1 MVEKDY
7 VMRIVH
13 EMIRTLI
20 RLIFQKDI
28 DEGEEIIFDEETR
41 QRNELLKKLI
51 DAGEIEEAENRLLDE
66 MEHGSGVTLE
76 AALMFYEYLN
86 GKTNDFLESH
96 NFSRKEVIEG
106 VCYVSSHYGYGSMA
120 ESLMEEGME

>member
-7 VMRIVH
+7 VMRLVH

-20 RLIFQKDI
+20 RLIFHKDI
-28 DEGEEIIFDEETR
+28 DKGEELVFDEESR

-51 DAGEIEEAENRLLDE
+51 DDGEIEEAENRLLDG
-66 MEHGSGVTLE
+66 MENGSGVTFE
-76 AALMFYEYLN
+76 VALMFYEYLN

-106 VCYVSSHYGYGSMA
+106 IRYVSGYYGYGSMA
-120 ESLMEEGME
+120 ESLLEEME

>member
-28 DEGEEIIFDEETR
+28 DEGEEIIFSEEAR

-66 MEHGSGVTLE
+66 MENGRIPVGRGDGV
-76 AALMFYEYLN
+76 EYNSFMGRNPVLY
-86 GKTNDFLESH
+86 
-96 NFSRKEVIEG
+96 RI
-106 VCYVSSHYGYGSMA
+106 
-120 ESLMEEGME
+120 